1 MMTIRT
7 DVAELALFRINDGA
21 FVALIWILSTLRE
34 RERRSNQRMSTRV
47 TFVRVDLRIAQV
59 TAHGAL
65 PLTKFHES
73 ASRIPGNER
82 SVARKGKKKKKIRQ
96 RRAWEF
102 WGARKKKKKACNS
115 REAEERRLRSPIR
128 WPERRFACGLWLQ
141 VSRDLHTKGWR
152 SQISPCLPLP
162 ASLPPSLSQL
172 TLLTPASIR
181 AFMGYRRSVPA
192 SLARR

>member
-1 MMTIRT
+1 MTIRT

-102 WGARKKKKKACNS
+102 WGARKKKKKHAT
-115 REAEERRLRSPIR
+115 AERQRRGGCGARSDGPS
-128 WPERRFACGLWLQ
+128 G
-141 VSRDLHTKGWR
+141 DLHAAFGSRCPGICIRKGGAHR
-152 SQISPCLPLP
+152 FLPVSPCLPL
-162 ASLPPSLSQL
+162 SLPPS
-172 TLLTPASIR
+172 
-181 AFMGYRRSVPA
+181 RS
-192 SLARR
+192 SRF